1 MLTRPVI
8 MVVDDEPGSLASLL
22 DALARR
28 YGGDYRVVSH
38 LSPQAALEELDRIRA
53 DGEQVALVIA
63 DQWMPGMNG
72 IDLLGRAHE
81 IHPAAQRALLVSW
94 GDRTATPTILQG
106 CAFGQLENYLQKPW
120 SPPEVHLY
128 PAVGEFLADWTRA
141 HGPRMELVRVVG
153 GDPSPRAHELRDL
166 LERNGIP
173 HGFYVA
179 ESDEGKRLFERT
191 GLDGSRL
198 PVVILLDGLVLVDP
212 SNAEVLDSL
221 GASTMEE
228 RNCDLAV
235 VGAGPAGLA
244 TAVYGASEGLSTIV
258 IEREAIGGQAGT
270 SSLIRN
276 YLGFPRG
283 ISGGE
288 LTQRA
293 YQQAWLFGTKYVLA
307 RDVSSLRASG
317 IDRVLTLSDAT
328 EITAR
333 AVVIASG
340 AAYRRLEVPGLA
352 RFVGAGVFY
361 TTPGDARFLK
371 DKVLFVAGGG
381 NSAGQAVVHLS
392 KIARHVTLLVRGPSL
407 EEGMS
412 DYLVQAI
419 RRQPNV
425 EVRLGTEV
433 VDGGGDGAL
442 DRIVLEDQ
450 ARKTRETAA
459 TDALFVLV
467 GVQPRTEWLSG
478 TLRRNPM
485 GFVVTGR
492 DLDRT
497 SSGGSRGREPM
508 SLETSLPGVFAVGD
522 VRFGSTKRVASAVG
536 EGAMA
541 VQYVHEYLEAP
552 IAIDEDA
559 GRRGGA
565 SQGSPSGL

>member
-8 MVVDDEPGSLASLL
+8 MVVDDEPGPLASLL

-28 YGGDYRVVSH
+28 FGGDYRVASH
-38 LSPQAALEELDRIRA
+38 LSPQAALEELSRIRTE
-53 DGEQVALVIA
+53 GEQVALIIA

-179 ESDEGKRLFERT
+179 ESDEGKRLLERT

-307 RDVSSLRASG
+307 RDVSRLRASG
-317 IDRVLTLSDAT
+317 SDRILTLSDGT

-361 TTPGDARFLK
+361 TTPGDARFAK

-467 GVQPRTEWLSG
+467 GVQPLTEWLSG
-478 TLRRNPM
+478 TLQRDPK

-492 DLDRT
+492 DLDRA
-497 SSGGSRGREPM
+497 SSGGNRGREPM
-508 SLETSLPGVFAVGD
+508 PLETSLPGVFAVGD
-522 VRFGSTKRVASAVG
+522 VRLGSTKRVASAVG

-552 IAIDEDA
+552 VAIDEDA
-559 GRRGGA
+559 GPPGRR
-565 SQGSPSGL
+565 

>member
-1 MLTRPVI
+1 
-8 MVVDDEPGSLASLL
+8 MVVDDEPGSLAALL

-28 YGGDYRVVSH
+28 FGGDYRVVSH
-38 LSPQAALEELDRIRA
+38 LSPQAALEELARIKA
-53 DGEQVALVIA
+53 DGEQLALIVA
-63 DQWMPGMNG
+63 DQWMPEMKG
-72 IDLLGRAHE
+72 IDLLRRAHE

-94 GDRTATPTILQG
+94 GDRTAAPTILQG
-106 CAFGQLENYLQKPW
+106 CAFGQLENYLNKPW

-128 PAVGEFLADWTRA
+128 PAVGEFLSDWTRA

-153 GDPSPRAHELRDL
+153 SHPSPRAHELQDL

-173 HGFYVA
+173 HGFHVA
-179 ESDEGKRLFERT
+179 DSDEGKRLLERA

-198 PVVILLDGLVLVDP
+198 PVVILLDGLVLIDP

-221 GASTMEE
+221 GATNLEE
-228 RNCDLAV
+228 RTCDLAV

-307 RDVSSLRASG
+307 RDVSRLRASG
-317 IDRVLTLSDAT
+317 VDRILTLSDGT

-340 AAYRRLEVPGLA
+340 AAYRRLEVPGLQ

-361 TTPGDARFLK
+361 TTPSDPRVLK
-371 DKVLFVAGGG
+371 DKVVFVAGGG
-381 NSAGQAVVHLS
+381 NSAGQAVVHLAKS
-392 KIARHVTLLVRGPSL
+392 ARRVTLVVRGSSL

-412 DYLVQAI
+412 DYLVQEI
-419 RRQPNV
+419 RRRPNV
-425 EVRLGTEV
+425 EIRLATEV
-433 VDGGGDGAL
+433 VDGAGNEAL
-442 DRIVLEDQ
+442 DRVVLED
-450 ARKTRETAA
+450 RVRRTRETTA
-459 TDALFVLV
+459 TDALFLLI

-478 TLRRNPM
+478 TLQRDPK
-485 GFVVTGR
+485 GFIVTGR
-492 DLDRT
+492 DLDRV
-497 SSGGSRGREPM
+497 SAGGNHGREPLP
-508 SLETSLPGVFAVGD
+508 LETSMPGVFAVGD
-522 VRFGSTKRVASAVG
+522 VRLGSTKRIASAVG

-541 VQYVHEYLEAP
+541 VQYVHTYLDAP
-552 IAIDEDA
+552 IDADEA
-559 GRRGGA
+559 ASRQGGVP
-565 SQGSPSGL
+565 QESPARV

>member
-8 MVVDDEPGSLASLL
+8 LVVDDEPMPLAALL
-22 DALARR
+22 DALSRR
-28 YGGDYRVVSH
+28 YGEDYRVLSH
-38 LSPQAALEELDRIRA
+38 RSPREAVEECERMRI
-53 DGEQVALVIA
+53 DGEQLALVIA

-72 IDLLGRAHE
+72 LDLLRRVHE

-94 GDRTATPTILQG
+94 GDRTASPAILQG
-106 CAFGQLENYLQKPW
+106 CAFGHLENYLQKPW

-128 PAVGEFLADWTRA
+128 PAVGEFLSNWARA
-141 HGPRMELVRVVG
+141 HGPRMEIVRVVG
-153 GDPSPRAHELRDL
+153 ADPSPRAHELRDL

-173 HGFYVA
+173 YGFRA
-179 ESDEGKRLFERT
+179 AHSDEGRRLLRET
-191 GLDGSRL
+191 GLDDSRL

-221 GASTMEE
+221 GASDLEE
-228 RNCDLAV
+228 RVCDLAV

-244 TAVYGASEGLSTIV
+244 TAVYGSSEGLRTIV
-258 IEREAIGGQAGT
+258 IEREAIGGQAGA

-307 RDVSSLRASG
+307 RDVARLRARG
-317 IDRVLTLSDAT
+317 IDRILTLSDGT

-340 AAYRRLEVPGLA
+340 AAYRRLDVPALQ

-361 TTPGDARFLK
+361 TTPTDARVFK
-371 DKVLFVAGGG
+371 DRLVVVAGGG
-381 NSAGQAVVHLS
+381 NSAGQAAVHLS
-392 KIARHVTLLVRGPSL
+392 KSARRVTLVARGASL

-412 DYLVQAI
+412 DYLVQEI
-419 RRQPNV
+419 RSRANIQ
-425 EVRLGTEV
+425 VRLETEV
-433 VDGGGDGAL
+433 VDGAGDGAL
-442 DRIVLEDQ
+442 DHVVLEH
-450 ARKTRETAA
+450 RPTGTRETVAI
-459 TDALFVLV
+459 DALFVLI

-478 TLRRNPM
+478 TLQRDPG
-485 GFVVTGR
+485 GFIVTGR
-492 DLDRT
+492 YLHRA
-497 SSGGSRGREPM
+497 SAGPAPEPM
-508 SLETSLPGVFAVGD
+508 PLETSMPGVFAVGD
-522 VRFGSTKRVASAVG
+522 VRLGSTKRIASAVG

-541 VQYVHEYLEAP
+541 VQSIHDYLDAP
-552 IAIDEDA
+552 IAIDDDDA
-559 GRRGGA
+559 AR
-565 SQGSPSGL
+565 SGTAEETATTV